1 MSEDAVQVVD
11 DMNPVVCELELRKS
25 QKEDS
30 IGVIQRLRI
39 KPTSKSRLSIPLC
52 RLRALP
58 LVRPISEVEVQC
70 LECEFVMGY
79 QEGDRVLYVSG
90 FNDVPVDLPIP
101 PGIMASWS
109 PLWQEA
115 SAEFDSKLKEDPD
128 LAHFAGKMFFV
139 WEGNHRLTAWWRHIN
154 NHHADDKSWHI
165 SVDCIIVDPRG
176 YTGVFLNAMSDIN
189 W

>member
-1 MSEDAVQVVD
+1 MSEDAVQAVAD
-11 DMNPVVCELELRKS
+11 TDPVVCELELWKS

-39 KPTSKSRLSIPLC
+39 KPTGNYRLSITLC

-58 LVRPISEVEVQC
+58 LVRLISEVEVQR

-79 QEGDRVLYVSG
+79 REDDRVLYVYV

-101 PGIMASWS
+101 PRIMASWS

-115 SAEFDSKLKEDPD
+115 SA
-128 LAHFAGKMFFV
+128 
-139 WEGNHRLTAWWRHIN
+139 
-154 NHHADDKSWHI
+154 
-165 SVDCIIVDPRG
+165 
-176 YTGVFLNAMSDIN
+176 
-189 W
+189 

>member
-1 MSEDAVQVVD
+1 MNEDVVQAIAD
-11 DMNPVVCELELRKS
+11 TNPVVCELELRKS
-25 QKEDS
+25 QKGDS
-30 IGVIQRLRI
+30 IGVIQHLWI
-39 KPTSKSRLSIPLC
+39 KPTGESRLSIPLW

-58 LVRPISEVEVQC
+58 LVRPTSEVEVLR

-79 QEGDRVLYVSG
+79 REGDRILYVSA
-90 FNDVPVDLPIP
+90 FNNVSVDLPIP

-115 SAEFDSKLKEDPD
+115 SVEFDAKLKKDPD

-139 WEGNHRLTAWWRHIN
+139 WEGNHRFTAWWRHIN
-154 NHHADDKSWHI
+154 NHHADDKSWYI
-165 SVDCIIVDPRG
+165 TVDCIVINPRG
-176 YTGVFLNAMSDIN
+176 CTGVFLNATSNII

>member
-1 MSEDAVQVVD
+1 MSEDVVPAVAD
-11 DMNPVVCELELRKS
+11 TDPVVCKLELRKS

-39 KPTSKSRLSIPLC
+39 KPTGKSCLSIPLC

-58 LVRPISEVEVQC
+58 LVRPISEVEVQR

-79 QEGDRVLYVSG
+79 RERDRVLYVFA
-90 FNDVPVDLPIP
+90 FNNVLVDLPIP

-115 SAEFDSKLKEDPD
+115 SAEFDAKLKEDPD
-128 LAHFAGKMFFV
+128 LAHFIGKIFFV
-139 WEGNHRLTAWWRHIN
+139 WEGNHRLTAW
-154 NHHADDKSWHI
+154 
-165 SVDCIIVDPRG
+165 
-176 YTGVFLNAMSDIN
+176 
-189 W
+189 